1 MFKDA
6 LFNKIEKKTNINKN
20 TILSLAKKLQ
30 ENNMKDE
37 KIISEIIEDLSK
49 LTGKEVSKEKK
60 DKIIDA
66 IKKDKIPKNIENLF

>member
-6 LFNKIEKKTNINKN
+6 LFNKIEKKTNINKD

-37 KIISEIIEDLSK
+37 NAISSVIDDLSK
-49 LTGKEVSKEKK
+49 LTGKTVSKEKK
-60 DKIIDA
+60 DKIIDV